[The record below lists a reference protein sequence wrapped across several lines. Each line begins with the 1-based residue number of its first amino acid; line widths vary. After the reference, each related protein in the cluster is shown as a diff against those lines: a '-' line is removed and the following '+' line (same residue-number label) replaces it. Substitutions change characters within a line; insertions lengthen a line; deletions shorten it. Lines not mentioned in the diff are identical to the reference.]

1 MNLFARAAF
10 CVFVVG
16 MALPGLAAEKDTV
29 LQLLNGKDLR
39 AWQKPTGEWI
49 VVKDVA
55 MDAADPGKFKPLEG
69 AGAAVNGKSGKT
81 THLTSVAEFGD
92 VELHVEFCVAKKS
105 NSGVYVMGRYEVQIY
120 DSFGVE
126 KDEYPGIECGGIY
139 PRWIGEHNVDGNS
152 PRVNASKPAGEWQSF
167 DIVFRAPRFD
177 AKGNKI
183 ANAKFVRVLHN
194 GKTVHENVELR
205 GPTRA
210 ALFEDEKAFGPVMV
224 QGDHGPI
231 AYRNITVR
239 KLSP

>member
-1 MNLFARAAF
+1 
-10 CVFVVG
+10 
-16 MALPGLAAEKDTV
+16 MALSGLAADKDAT

-39 AWQKPTGEWI
+39 TWRKPTGDWT
-49 VVKDVA
+49 VVKDVRL
-55 MDAADPGKFKPLEG
+55 DPGDPGKFKFSTG
-69 AGAAVNGKSGKT
+69 AGVAANGDRGRT
-81 THLTSVAEFGD
+81 ENLISVAEFGD

-105 NSGVYVMGRYEVQIY
+105 NSGVYLMGRYEVQIY

-126 KDEYPGIECGGIY
+126 KDQYPGIECGGIY
-139 PRWIGEHNVDGNS
+139 ARWIADQNVDGHS
-152 PRVNASKPAGEWQSF
+152 PKINASKPAGEWQSF

-177 AKGNKI
+177 ANGNKI
-183 ANAKFVRVLHN
+183 ANARFVRVLHN

-210 ALFEDEKAFGPVMV
+210 ALFEDEKAAGPLML